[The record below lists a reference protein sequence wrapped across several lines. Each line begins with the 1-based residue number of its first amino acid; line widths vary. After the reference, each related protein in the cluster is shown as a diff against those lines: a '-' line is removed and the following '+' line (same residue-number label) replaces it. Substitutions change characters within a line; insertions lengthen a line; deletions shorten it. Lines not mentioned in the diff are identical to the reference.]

1 MRRSNINKYNN
12 SIKKIK
18 VIETILMFFLVILFM
33 FLIYCI
39 YIAIDTDGL
48 LANENYYKAEVVAA
62 EVDEYKNENIIDV
75 IDVIDDINE
84 SIVGISKIKNKGSTI
99 FLTDSNEK
107 LGLGTGFVVSE
118 DGYIITNEHVSGEK
132 YENCYITLENGTSY
146 TGKVI
151 WSDEDIDL
159 SIVKINA
166 NNLKSLDI
174 GDSDKIKL
182 TQKVYAIGN
191 PVGFEFQ
198 RTVTAGIISGLDRVV
213 KLEDEKTTYMEE
225 LIQTDATINPGN
237 SGGPLI
243 NENGEVIGI
252 NTVKISSAE
261 GIGFAIPINII
272 KPVIEGVLNNK
283 NYETAGL
290 GIFAYDQKIIP
301 YIKQDLGINL
311 SFKSGIYVAQVINNS
326 PAYKAG
332 IEEGDIINQ
341 IDDIS
346 LKKMSDLRKYIYQK
360 QPGDK
365 VKIKY
370 LRNNRENEIEI
381 ELDKK

>member
-12 SIKKIK
+12 DIKKIK
-18 VIETILMFFLVILFM
+18 VIETILILFLVILFA

-39 YIAIDTDGL
+39 YTSIDTDGL

-62 EVDEYKNENIIDV
+62 EVDEYKNGNIIDV

-107 LGLGTGFVVSE
+107 LGLGTGFIVSE

-166 NNLKSLDI
+166 NNLKSLNI

-213 KLEDEKTTYMEE
+213 KLEDEKTSYMEE

-272 KPVIEGVLNNK
+272 KPVIEKIVNDK
-283 NYETAGL
+283 NYETARL

-311 SFKSGIYVAQVINNS
+311 SFKNGIYVAQVINNS

-341 IDDIS
+341 IDDIY

>member
-1 MRRSNINKYNN
+1 MRRSNIDKYNN
-12 SIKKIK
+12 SMKNIK
-18 VIETILMFFLVILFM
+18 VIEIILISFLLVSFFG
-33 FLIYCI
+33 LIYCI
-39 YIAIDTDGL
+39 CIATDTDNL
-48 LANENYYKAEVVAA
+48 IADESYYKAEVVAA
-62 EVDEYKNENIIDV
+62 EVDGNVIEVSDMIDN
-75 IDVIDDINE
+75 INE

-107 LGLGTGFVVSE
+107 LGLGTGFIVSD
-118 DGYIITNEHVSGEK
+118 DGYIVTNEHVSGEK

-146 TGKVI
+146 TGKVV

-159 SIVKINA
+159 SIVKINV
-166 NNLKSLDI
+166 NNLKTISM

-198 RTVTAGIISGLDRVV
+198 KTVTAGIISGLDRVV
-213 KLEDEKTTYMEE
+213 KLEEETTTYMEE
-225 LIQTDATINPGN
+225 LIQTDAIINPGN

-272 KPVIEGVLNNK
+272 KPVIEKIVNDK
-283 NYETAGL
+283 NYETARL

-311 SFKSGIYVAQVINNS
+311 SFEEGIYVSQVINNS

-332 IEEGDIINQ
+332 MKEGDIINQ
-341 IDDIS
+341 IDDVS

-370 LRNNRENEIEI
+370 LRSNREIEIEI

>member
-12 SIKKIK
+12 DIKKIK
-18 VIETILMFFLVILFM
+18 VIETILILFLVILFA

-39 YIAIDTDGL
+39 YTSIDTDGL

-62 EVDEYKNENIIDV
+62 EVDEYKNGNIIDV

-107 LGLGTGFVVSE
+107 LGLGTGVIVSE

-311 SFKSGIYVAQVINNS
+311 SFKNGIYVAQVINNS